1 MTGTAIAR
9 IVVGTGLTLIIATA
23 IILLR

>member
-1 MTGTAIAR
+1 MIGTAIAR